1 MYAVGR
7 KRQRVDFVPGEALS
21 ARSWTIAQA
30 DSVTLAARRNG
41 LTPFAAG
48 SSCVSREQKL
58 ALILGFLAVLV
69 VAILISDHYS
79 QARKDQLAANVAE
92 NPPGID
98 VPVNSPYSSGSYAY
112 NPSPSDP
119 NLALLA
125 SQQSGVSNSSG
136 SLGNQLV
143 SQLGSQLGTQLGN
156 QLGMQGQNQG
166 VMLPPTDPTF
176 VPGGSTSGVLTNA
189 LNAPENAGLVPGPV
203 MLTQGGINNATGSSS
218 VTQNDNDLINSLR
231 ARGERFANGINDLPM
246 AASTT
251 RVPLLVSETPV
262 ASLFVA
268 PAPGPAPISPVVGAE
283 VRWHTVAQDES
294 LYSITK
300 KYYGNG
306 NYFKQLAEFNK
317 SRLPK
322 GDALQV
328 GLRLQVPNAVALGI
342 MDPKARMN
350 MIVNTNRAND
360 SKANNNKTNNN
371 KVNSKVND
379 TKALVREPA
388 EKKAADKKPAPAP
401 AKPTLT
407 GATASSSSYVVKK
420 GDSLGQIA
428 MRELGTMKRA
438 NEILTLNKLKDANAI
453 YVGQTLKMPA
463 K

>member
-1 MYAVGR
+1 M
-7 KRQRVDFVPGEALS
+7 DFVPGEALS

-41 LTPFAAG
+41 LIPFAAG

-143 SQLGSQLGTQLGN
+143 NQLGSQLGNQLGTQLGN
-156 QLGMQGQNQG
+156 QLGMQDQNQG
-166 VMLPPTDPTF
+166 VMLPPTNPTF

-203 MLTQGGINNATGSSS
+203 MLTQGGINNTTGSSS
-218 VTQNDNDLINSLR
+218 VTQSDNDLINSLR

-262 ASLFVA
+262 LGTLVASS
-268 PAPGPAPISPVVGAE
+268 PAPAPISPIVGTE

-306 NYFKQLAEFNK
+306 NYYKQLAEFNK

-371 KVNSKVND
+371 KVNSKAND

-407 GATASSSSYVVKK
+407 GATASGSSYVVKK